1 MNRNPRAIAIIMM
14 LVFSGAMLSGHFSP
28 RAYACGA
35 PPECT
40 YCLVSFSQPTR
51 RALWSPGGTVYPQAP
66 TRSDGRPGTPCSG
79 QLTWTSSGGTGS
91 INSYT
96 GVYTFGGNEPHKET
110 VTITATCMGAGGGG
124 VTHDSDSYTL
134 YVGYVNLTIADMSE
148 ATEENPGAFT
158 AERPSRPRV
167 PLKLEFSF
175 EDPNYNPTSDN
186 GTLTISSQCGSCA
199 TLWDASL
206 GGAQIS
212 LPMSASGA
220 NLPRNL
226 SYTAY
231 VQGKPETYGNGLFT
245 LSFWGGGCSGSDSC
259 KITVSRLDIAT
270 SLSNNPF
277 SPLSDPEYVPGTPNE
292 DDPGIFIPKGG
303 SRYMQILYRHGED
316 PVPAPLPGDVARFEA
331 LAPPAHVSL
340 MWLNPPQP
348 PPQPFALPWLPPM
361 NSLPSNGVCQGT
373 FEVTGESVGVD
384 TIRWRMPVPN
394 ASPVEDTV
402 KLTVV
407 DLDNLEWEKYT
418 VPNLPPGAQQ
428 NPALMQMYD
437 GSVGMFPDQF
447 PEDPVAVTE
456 RQKVWVKATITP
468 AVPGVTVYFR
478 IFDVDD
484 PSTSLVIDPNA
495 ALGEDNM
502 GLKSAW
508 LASAVTDAS
517 GVARTVCSVSLY
529 PGDNWRAVASCN
541 YSALVAADA
550 IQVEYGPTPAG
561 CKVSKKLTVWRRAW
575 VEADSMAAPLATG
588 SYENTNYY
596 EATVSTITPAS
607 PSVNTIIRLT
617 SDPSGENNELNGG
630 WVYFPHNGAKF
641 LIQNHEKNHP
651 TEGAFIQVAGV
662 VPADYAGKAVRLYDD
677 DWENPPSTLKVPLPY
692 YSLPLNPRV
701 IAIYADAY
709 VMPCLVD
716 MVYRDGDYPFAA
728 YDDSLPTDRRD
739 LTRTEGFWLFYF
751 MLKCQRS
758 ASWDDDPDNPLTA
771 KLGNSEVA
779 APKGQLALEV
789 IRDACVQEFSLIL
802 PDTLAHEMGHQIG
815 LNHDDTTP
823 LNIMN
828 AEPEKYFD
836 KRFGDQDIKH
846 IRTNSVIRSE

>member
-1 MNRNPRAIAIIMM
+1 M
-14 LVFSGAMLSGHFSP
+14 
-28 RAYACGA
+28 
-35 PPECT
+35 
-40 YCLVSFSQPTR
+40 
-51 RALWSPGGTVYPQAP
+51 
-66 TRSDGRPGTPCSG
+66 
-79 QLTWTSSGGTGS
+79 
-91 INSYT
+91 
-96 GVYTFGGNEPHKET
+96 
-110 VTITATCMGAGGGG
+110 
-124 VTHDSDSYTL
+124 
-134 YVGYVNLTIADMSE
+134 
-148 ATEENPGAFT
+148 
-158 AERPSRPRV
+158 

-348 PPQPFALPWLPPM
+348 PPQPFPLPWLPPM
-361 NSLPSNGVCQGT
+361 NSLPSNGVCQAT

-437 GSVGMFPDQF
+437 ASVGMFPDQF

-478 IFDVDD
+478 LFDVDD
-484 PSTSLVIDPNA
+484 PSSSLVIDTNGA
-495 ALGEDNM
+495 VGEDNT
-502 GLKSAW
+502 GLKSVW

-517 GVARTVCSVSLY
+517 GVARTVSSVSLY
-529 PGDNWRAVASCN
+529 PGDNWRAVASCI
-541 YSALVAADA
+541 YGALEVADA

-561 CKVSKKLTVWRRAW
+561 CKVSKKLTVWRRLW
-575 VEADSMAAPLATG
+575 REFDSMAAPLATG
-588 SYENTNYY
+588 TYSQTNYQQM
-596 EATVSTITPAS
+596 TVDGITYS
-607 PSVNTIIRLT
+607 NGNTILEVDGHLTGDENQFRLGHVT
-617 SDPSGENNELNGG
+617 FSNASVYPIMSNTDNLLYDDTLLLNGL
-630 WVYFPHNGAKF
+630 VPLNLVGAAAK
-641 LIQNHEKNHP
+641 I
-651 TEGAFIQVAGV
+651 
-662 VPADYAGKAVRLYDD
+662 YDD
-677 DWENPPSTLKVPLPY
+677 DWVVPASPLTGPETLKRPIPY
-692 YSLPLNPRV
+692 ALSGGDLMFQSFGK
-701 IAIYADAY
+701 AY
-709 VMPCLVD
+709 VYVTPVPSNYVQTTIPFEAHKLASPAGKDLANSSSFWYARMLAAWQAEEGGDDSDPEKPGTTLGITQWTPL
-716 MVYRDGDYPFAA
+716 GDYGNIFVEAIREEEYEA
-728 YDDSLPTDRRD
+728 YPRERERVVITHEIGHTRGLLDENSGGYVMQFDSPPGAS
-739 LTRTEGFWLFYF
+739 GF
-751 MLKCQRS
+751 S
-758 ASWDDDPDNPLTA
+758 DSD
-771 KLGNSEVA
+771 
-779 APKGQLALEV
+779 
-789 IRDACVQEFSLIL
+789 IRHIREHIV
-802 PDTLAHEMGHQIG
+802 
-815 LNHDDTTP
+815 
-823 LNIMN
+823 
-828 AEPEKYFD
+828 PEK
-836 KRFGDQDIKH
+836 
-846 IRTNSVIRSE
+846 ELEE